1 MATCNYADLIMF
13 KLSCTA
19 TECGSSFE
27 KSIRRLADWDTIPCP
42 ACGTI
47 VDLKPYKGAIDDRIE
62 IATELDKA
70 PGQQQKKFTNSLASR
85 SLEGLCPLLAKS
97 RHSGASS

>member
-1 MATCNYADLIMF
+1 MF

-27 KSIRRLADWDTIPCP
+27 KSIRRLEGWDTIPCP

-62 IATELDKA
+62 IAAELDKA
-70 PGQQQKKFTNSLASR
+70 PGQQQKKFTNSR
-85 SLEGLCPLLAKS
+85 RFKVIRGLMSALGQKRTL
-97 RHSGASS
+97 G